1 MLTEDSVLMKENV
14 LIKESVLIKEKRP
27 AVFLDRD
34 GVLTIEKGY
43 VRSVE
48 EMELF
53 PYAKECV
60 EKIHEMGFYAIVIT
74 NPSGIAR
81 GLFTESALL
90 EMNRTLMRRTG
101 VDAVY
106 YCPHH
111 WQGTVKKYSHICD
124 CRKPQTGML
133 AQACR
138 EFAIDL
144 EHSVLIGDRACDI
157 RTGKNAGIKTI
168 LLESGYGSAE
178 LEEAVQPGGICAD
191 LREALRICGEQK
203 KTNHSISGKDSR

>member
-1 MLTEDSVLMKENV
+1 MLMKENV

-74 NPSGIAR
+74 NQSGIAR
-81 GLFTESALL
+81 GLL
-90 EMNRTLMRRTG
+90 
-101 VDAVY
+101 D
-106 YCPHH
+106 
-111 WQGTVKKYSHICD
+111 
-124 CRKPQTGML
+124 RK
-133 AQACR
+133 
-138 EFAIDL
+138 
-144 EHSVLIGDRACDI
+144 SV
-157 RTGKNAGIKTI
+157 
-168 LLESGYGSAE
+168 
-178 LEEAVQPGGICAD
+178 V
-191 LREALRICGEQK
+191 
-203 KTNHSISGKDSR
+203 